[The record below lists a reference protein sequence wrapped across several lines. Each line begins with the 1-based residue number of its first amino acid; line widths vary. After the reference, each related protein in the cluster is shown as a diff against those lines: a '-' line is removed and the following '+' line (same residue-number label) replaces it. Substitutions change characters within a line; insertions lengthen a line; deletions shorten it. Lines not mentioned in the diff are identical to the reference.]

1 MTWSKRAFDIFGV
14 IGLIVLLWPFILLI
28 SVVILLREGRPVLYL
43 SERMRGPDEPFMLW
57 KFRTMTQAV
66 SDSGVTGADKTGRI
80 TPTGAWLRK
89 RRLDE
94 LPQLWN
100 ILKGDISFV
109 GPRPPLRRYVEL
121 FPELYAD
128 VLKSRPGV
136 TGLASLRFHAREESL
151 LARCESADETDRVY
165 RERCVPR
172 KATLDLIYQKNR
184 NFCYDISL
192 IWETTTGIFRR

>member
-1 MTWSKRAFDIFGV
+1 MTFTKRAFDIFGAL
-14 IGLIVLLWPFILLI
+14 GLIVLLGPIIGVIALAILLKD
-28 SVVILLREGRPVLYL
+28 GRPVFYV
-43 SERMRGPDEPFMLW
+43 SERMRAPGQPFMLW
-57 KFRTMTQAV
+57 KFRTMTQAAR
-66 SDSGVTGADKTGRI
+66 DSGVTGADKSARI
-80 TPTGAWLRK
+80 TATGAWLRK

-121 FPELYAD
+121 FPEVYAA
-128 VLKSRPGV
+128 VLRSRPGV

-151 LARCESADETDRVY
+151 LARCKSAEETDQVY

-172 KATLDLIYQKNR
+172 KATLDLIYQRNR